1 MTQQI
6 ENYQKF
12 FLDQA
17 NEQQR
22 DYRKIRYATMKQLF
36 REEKVCYA
44 IVDHINNERGHIV
57 LKFKKGYAPRLKV
70 LRSFVLIYKGAREK
84 WGDFPP
90 LWECIFND
98 FIKSKDNCSPYSDIT
113 PLYFLNRNDEGYDY
127 VGCSSVSL
135 EMFSK
140 IKAAI
145 EAKKTVHVLIFE
157 PEPPTA
163 YFFNLKNYIEQY
175 SFDKDLLIKPVIK
188 YEDWHPEELAFN
200 PDDKLS
206 IQRTVLNS
214 LQEEHCVIL
223 QGPPGTG
230 KSYTIAHVIAQYL
243 KDSKTVCVTTMANKG
258 LVELITQ
265 PPLKEFLEAGKLYK
279 TLLTADEFAHA
290 RGLKKASKDMIVN
303 SGEALFSTNYKL
315 SMLYAPEKRDAL
327 PSYDLVVI
335 EEASQAYLTTIAAFK
350 KLGRNCLIVG
360 DPMQLPPIVMN
371 NRKSDYKIWNADIQA
386 DGLTTYALG
395 SGDKSFRITT
405 TFRLTEPSAKLT
417 GLFYSNSLKSVRKEL
432 VDFSDLD
439 PYYFPKEGGVLYQVV
454 SGATNG
460 ISSKAA
466 IGIIERI
473 IGMLERNYPKSTLA
487 IISPFKDTIKNLQSK
502 FYTDRRKIDITVET
516 IDRVQGI
523 TVDYAILYFPLRN
536 IGFALDER
544 RFNVATSRSR
554 STTLIISDIPLTK
567 MLSIPPRVST
577 FIKQCKT
584 IGDNMTATFKD
595 EASLKEVLSR
605 NDVKVL
611 YPGLEEIV
619 DLLLDNNVPFSH
631 EGDVDLMDKDG
642 VVIATAGMLLKEY
655 NIAIDP
661 VDDDSKKIFERAG
674 YKVISSNDFSIELLK
689 R

>member
-1 MTQQI
+1 M
-6 ENYQKF
+6 
-12 FLDQA
+12 
-17 NEQQR
+17 
-22 DYRKIRYATMKQLF
+22 
-36 REEKVCYA
+36 
-44 IVDHINNERGHIV
+44 
-57 LKFKKGYAPRLKV
+57 
-70 LRSFVLIYKGAREK
+70 
-84 WGDFPP
+84 
-90 LWECIFND
+90 
-98 FIKSKDNCSPYSDIT
+98 
-113 PLYFLNRNDEGYDY
+113 NRNDEGYDY

-460 ISSKAA
+460 VSSKAA
-466 IGIIERI
+466 VGIIERI

-655 NIAIDP
+655 NVAIDP
-661 VDDDSKKIFERAG
+661 VDEDSKNIFERAG
-674 YKVISSNDFSIELLK
+674 YKVISSNEFSIELLK